1 VTERGGASAL
11 EVSRQVNW
19 I

>member
-1 VTERGGASAL
+1 VTERGGASAH

>member
-1 VTERGGASAL
+1 VTERGGASAH
-11 EVSRQVNW
+11 EVSLQVNW